1 MDFDDSKEMQM
12 IVAGMISIK
21 RRLYIQS
28 INAKSDQDWYE
39 RGIEPLNI
47 SKRRNIKD
55 YANSKSEIKRY
66 KPIWLLKIPLIIYW
80 DSFRKFYEPP
90 I

>member
-1 MDFDDSKEMQM
+1 M

-55 YANSKSEIKRY
+55 YANSKKRN
-66 KPIWLLKIPLIIYW
+66 KTIQTHMAVKNTFDNILGQ
-80 DSFRKFYEPP
+80 F
-90 I
+90 